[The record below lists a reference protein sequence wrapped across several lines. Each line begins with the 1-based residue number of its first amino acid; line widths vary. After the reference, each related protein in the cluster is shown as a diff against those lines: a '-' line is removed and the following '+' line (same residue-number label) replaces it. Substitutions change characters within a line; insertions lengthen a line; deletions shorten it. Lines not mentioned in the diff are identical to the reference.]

1 MIPFKDI
8 TLADKDTITSFTMKS
23 DRRNCDLSF
32 SNLCSWRFL
41 YDTQFAVVDNFLVFK
56 FWAGEQLAYM
66 MPVGTGDLKA
76 VLWELI
82 EDARKENQHFCM
94 LGVCSNMRADLEA
107 ILPEQFTFT
116 EDRDYADYIYLRSDL
131 STLKGKK
138 FQAKRNHINR
148 FRNTYPDYEYTP
160 ITPDRIQECLDLEA
174 EWCKVNNCDQQE
186 GTGNERRALI
196 YALHNF
202 EALGLTG
209 GILHVN
215 GKIVA
220 FTFGMPINHETFGV
234 HVEKAE
240 VKALWKICFD
250 DSEEFVEMYFRLR
263 YKTEVNVAIQSG
275 DEVISALQ
283 MLPYPMTFGGETV
296 QTSYISGACTHPD
309 FRSKGVMRELL
320 SQSFARMLRNGVYFS
335 TLIPAEP
342 WLFDYY
348 ARMGYASVFKYS
360 TKEIVLPEFIPAKEI
375 AVSVVPEFQEEI
387 YSYLNK
393 KLSER
398 ACCIQHTLEDFQVI
412 MTDLAISGG
421 YLFVARQENEIK
433 GVTIIY
439 KGDKHIIINEL
450 CAEDKDV
457 EYSLLYAIRQHTGY
471 KRMVQLLPPEDQQ
484 PQHPLGMARIINAKE
499 VLQIYAAAFPE
510 DEMQLELSD
519 KQLSVNNGYYYLC
532 KGKCMYST
540 ERLPGAHIQM
550 NISELT
556 DRILQPLKPYMSL
569 MMN

>member
-1 MIPFKDI
+1 MMIK
-8 TLADKDTITSFTMKS
+8 
-23 DRRNCDLSF
+23 
-32 SNLCSWRFL
+32 
-41 YDTQFAVVDNFLVFK
+41 
-56 FWAGEQLAYM
+56 EQ
-66 MPVGTGDLKA
+66 
-76 VLWELI
+76 
-82 EDARKENQHFCM
+82 
-94 LGVCSNMRADLEA
+94 
-107 ILPEQFTFT
+107 
-116 EDRDYADYIYLRSDL
+116 
-131 STLKGKK
+131 
-138 FQAKRNHINR
+138 
-148 FRNTYPDYEYTP
+148 
-160 ITPDRIQECLDLEA
+160 
-174 EWCKVNNCDQQE
+174 
-186 GTGNERRALI
+186 
-196 YALHNF
+196 
-202 EALGLTG
+202 
-209 GILHVN
+209 
-215 GKIVA
+215 
-220 FTFGMPINHETFGV
+220 
-234 HVEKAE
+234 

-320 SQSFARMLRNGVYFS
+320 SQSFARMLRNGVHFS

-360 TKEIVLPEFIPAKEI
+360 TKEIVLPEFIPSKEI

-450 CAEDKDV
+450 CAD
-457 EYSLLYAIRQHTGY
+457 
-471 KRMVQLLPPEDQQ
+471 DQQ

-499 VLQIYAAAFPE
+499 VLQIYAAAFPK

-540 ERLPGAHIQM
+540 ERLPGTHIQM

>member
-1 MIPFKDI
+1 MMIK
-8 TLADKDTITSFTMKS
+8 
-23 DRRNCDLSF
+23 
-32 SNLCSWRFL
+32 
-41 YDTQFAVVDNFLVFK
+41 
-56 FWAGEQLAYM
+56 EQ
-66 MPVGTGDLKA
+66 
-76 VLWELI
+76 
-82 EDARKENQHFCM
+82 
-94 LGVCSNMRADLEA
+94 
-107 ILPEQFTFT
+107 
-116 EDRDYADYIYLRSDL
+116 
-131 STLKGKK
+131 
-138 FQAKRNHINR
+138 
-148 FRNTYPDYEYTP
+148 
-160 ITPDRIQECLDLEA
+160 
-174 EWCKVNNCDQQE
+174 
-186 GTGNERRALI
+186 
-196 YALHNF
+196 
-202 EALGLTG
+202 
-209 GILHVN
+209 
-215 GKIVA
+215 
-220 FTFGMPINHETFGV
+220 
-234 HVEKAE
+234 

-320 SQSFARMLRNGVYFS
+320 SQSFARMLRNGVHFS

-439 KGDKHIIINEL
+439 K
-450 CAEDKDV
+450 
-457 EYSLLYAIRQHTGY
+457 
-471 KRMVQLLPPEDQQ
+471 DQQ

-556 DRILQPLKPYMSL
+556 DRILRPLKPYMSL

>member
-1 MIPFKDI
+1 MMIK
-8 TLADKDTITSFTMKS
+8 
-23 DRRNCDLSF
+23 
-32 SNLCSWRFL
+32 
-41 YDTQFAVVDNFLVFK
+41 
-56 FWAGEQLAYM
+56 EQ
-66 MPVGTGDLKA
+66 
-76 VLWELI
+76 
-82 EDARKENQHFCM
+82 
-94 LGVCSNMRADLEA
+94 
-107 ILPEQFTFT
+107 
-116 EDRDYADYIYLRSDL
+116 
-131 STLKGKK
+131 
-138 FQAKRNHINR
+138 
-148 FRNTYPDYEYTP
+148 
-160 ITPDRIQECLDLEA
+160 
-174 EWCKVNNCDQQE
+174 
-186 GTGNERRALI
+186 
-196 YALHNF
+196 
-202 EALGLTG
+202 
-209 GILHVN
+209 
-215 GKIVA
+215 
-220 FTFGMPINHETFGV
+220 
-234 HVEKAE
+234 

-263 YKTEVNVAIQSG
+263 YKTEVNVAIKSG

-320 SQSFARMLRNGVYFS
+320 SQSFARMLRNGVHFS

-360 TKEIVLPEFIPAKEI
+360 TKEIVLPEFIPSKEI
-375 AVSVVPEFQEEI
+375 AVSVVSEFQEEV

-398 ACCIQHTLEDFQVI
+398 ACCIQHTSEDFQVI

-433 GVTIIY
+433 GITIIY

-450 CAEDKDV
+450 CAEDKQ
-457 EYSLLYAIRQHTGY
+457 S
-471 KRMVQLLPPEDQQ
+471 
-484 PQHPLGMARIINAKE
+484 QHPLGMARIINAKE

-532 KGKCMYST
+532 KGKCMYNT

-556 DRILQPLKPYMSL
+556 NRILQPLKPYMSL
-569 MMN
+569 MLN